1 MDGVVVVELQVG
13 TVNDAGVLLLHRDI
27 VKNVEGI
34 DKSFE
39 LEDE

>member
-13 TVNDAGVLLLHRDI
+13 TVNDAVVLLLLRDI
-27 VKNVEGI
+27 VENVEGI
-34 DKSFE
+34 DKSFK